1 MNENTGLYQVLIN
14 LPLKCNVADGHSLN
28 TVNLDLDFSTGLQ
41 IVCTLFFN
49 HNLINCEL
57 VSRENKLKMIEQNNE
72 LVVRLQK
79 LPVSV
84 VTGSAN
90 GSAFKSKYYLLSSF
104 ERV

>member
-1 MNENTGLYQVLIN
+1 MNENTALYQVLIN

-90 GSAFKSKYYLLSSF
+90 GSALKSKYYLLSSF